1 MTGPANSITQVQIT
15 GSNVGGTTQYLVNM
29 ENSGSNILTD
39 GLISATGNITGGN
52 VISLA
57 RSQAVNFSETVAAF
71 GNATGTITPNISLGA
86 IQTMTLTGNI
96 TLNAITNI
104 ATGQSM
110 TLILTQD
117 ATGNRTL
124 TSSMLFAGGTKTLS
138 TAAGAKDIVVLF
150 YDGSTYYASLS
161 KGYA

>member
-1 MTGPANSITQVQIT
+1 
-15 GSNVGGTTQYLVNM
+15 
-29 ENSGSNILTD
+29 
-39 GLISATGNITGGN
+39 
-52 VISLA
+52 
-57 RSQAVNFSETVAAF
+57 VNFSETVTAF

-138 TAAGAKDIVVLF
+138 TAAGATDIVVLF
-150 YDGSTYYASLS
+150 YNGSNYYASLS